1 MRGRLVERLMEANFK
16 VPTPIQRQAVPI
28 LCGGDELLAIAPTG
42 SGKTLAFLLPII
54 MKLKRHEEGGPRRS
68 SWRPPRSSR
77 TIRAHFAHFI

>member
-1 MRGRLVERLMEANFK
+1 MEANFK

-54 MKLKRHEEGGPRRS
+54 MKLKRHEEGGRARAPLGAHQGARG
-68 SWRPPRSSR
+68 